1 MLPKISAFLI
11 VKNEAANLPRSLA
24 GLDFVDEII
33 VVDSG
38 STDETVK
45 ICRQYKAKV
54 LQHQF
59 TGYGQQKLYSL
70 SKTKN
75 EWVLSIDADEV
86 VSPELKKEILGLDFT
101 TFDGFEMPRLTY
113 FLGKPIR
120 HGGPWW
126 YPGYVV
132 RLFKK
137 SAGKFSSLAVHEKVE
152 FNGKLGRLKNDLQ
165 HYSYNAL
172 DQYLEKMNQ
181 MTSLQAQKSITPWKN
196 TNYIMIFLKPL
207 YRFCQ
212 MYFWYLGFLDGFHG
226 FMLAVLSAF
235 YVVIVY
241 FKSFGNES

>member
-59 TGYGQQKLYSL
+59 TGYGQQKLDSL
-70 SKTKN
+70 SKTKD
-75 EWVLSIDADEV
+75 EWGLSIDADEV

-113 FLGKPIR
+113 FLEKPIR

-181 MTSLQAQKSITPWKN
+181 
-196 TNYIMIFLKPL
+196 
-207 YRFCQ
+207 
-212 MYFWYLGFLDGFHG
+212 
-226 FMLAVLSAF
+226 
-235 YVVIVY
+235 
-241 FKSFGNES
+241 